1 MEVINRNKKGEI
13 IDLSKITLSE
23 EMTREIL
30 RIREGKE

>member
-1 MEVINRNKKGEI
+1 MEIINRNQKGEI